1 MNRYLAV
8 LIIIWWA
15 GALTAT
21 VALFVTIYNDYLVV
35 GAIGWG
41 IVAITT
47 ALIFIEMRRI
57 KKEDRKKE
65 ELRG

>member
-1 MNRYLAV
+1 MNRYLAL

-21 VALFVTIYNDYLVV
+21 VALFIPVYVDYLVV
-35 GAIGWG
+35 GATGWG
-41 IVAITT
+41 IVAVST
-47 ALIFIEMRRI
+47 ALIFIEMKRI
-57 KKEDRKKE
+57 KKEDKKKE